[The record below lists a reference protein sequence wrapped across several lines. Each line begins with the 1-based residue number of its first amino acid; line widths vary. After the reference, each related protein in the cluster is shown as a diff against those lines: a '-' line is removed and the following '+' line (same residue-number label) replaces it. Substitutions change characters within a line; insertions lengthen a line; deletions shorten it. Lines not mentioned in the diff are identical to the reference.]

1 MIPGNRLIVEALLT
15 RDIAEL
21 RQIREGAFTIAVPPN
36 GSGTLVSSTVNG
48 AAFTFSLPGTSTL
61 SPLQV
66 VALCQLAI
74 DHKLAGFSRPVT
86 KTTVR
91 FI

>member
-1 MIPGNRLIVEALLT
+1 MIPGNRLIIEALMT

-21 RQIREGAFTIAVPPN
+21 RQIREGAFTLAVPTN
-36 GSGTLVSSTVNG
+36 GAGTLVSSTVNG
-48 AAFTFSLPGTSTL
+48 AAFTFSLPGTATL

-66 VALCQLAI
+66 VALAQLAL
-74 DHKLAGFSRPVT
+74 DHKLAGFCRPAT